1 MALTKR
7 WLWTNRTLC
16 FLSRKIMYQIFI
28 AVEHMHSHK
37 VIHRDLKVSFT
48 SILLYL
54 IQDQDLLINSQRT
67 YCWTTK

>member
-1 MALTKR
+1 
-7 WLWTNRTLC
+7 
-16 FLSRKIMYQIFI
+16 MYQIFI